1 MIVQL
6 YHKVREKHPSGL
18 GLFAYLYAFTIHILL
33 ILLRLNPR
41 NLFAFLYKAYFLSRP
56 SRYFEMIFLIFISR
70 LIQVQVAAKL
80 FKHSR
85 QFISKNSYPLQ
96 FYEISICQVML
107 FGLFIVC
114 THRHALFFK
123 SKKIANTSVHY
134 YRC

>member
-56 SRYFEMIFLIFISR
+56 SRYFEMIFFNFYFKIDSGTGGSQIIQALETIHIKKLI
-70 LIQVQVAAKL
+70 
-80 FKHSR
+80 
-85 QFISKNSYPLQ
+85 P
-96 FYEISICQVML
+96 
-107 FGLFIVC
+107 
-114 THRHALFFK
+114 
-123 SKKIANTSVHY
+123 IAVL
-134 YRC
+134 